1 VDPSVVKALSDNG
14 LTGILVAVIVLL
26 HWHTVKVQI
35 PALFDR
41 LDRVLESIQKANRED
56 RAEDRATY
64 LRGVEGIG
72 GRLQR
77 IEEKIDKK

>member
-1 VDPSVVKALSDNG
+1 V
-14 LTGILVAVIVLL
+14 
-26 HWHTVKVQI
+26 
-35 PALFDR
+35 
-41 LDRVLESIQKANRED
+41 
-56 RAEDRATY
+56 EDRATY